1 MARGRTSKAT
11 KKFEK
16 NKLGKVIETRKIQK
30 KNKEKYNKNKV
41 RNDARKA
48 AAREIV
54 QKEFARKKA
63 IAEGK
68 GDLFDNMTMDEFLAT
83 PADNMQI
90 DTPQYTQDNLE
101 GDELEKSHKEGL
113 DGLKEKDPSFYE
125 FLKQNDREL
134 LEFDPDELVEDEEEE
149 EDVPVEGGLT
159 KEILGRWEK
168 LLVEEK
174 SLSALK
180 KVLIAVRNAAAN
192 VTGDEPQN
200 ENTKYILTDPE
211 GTRTFKRYL
220 TNNSLRPTTIDCI
233 PTNSRHITTSRSRVS
248 K

>member
-16 NKLGKVIETRKIQK
+16 NHLGKVIETRKIQK
-30 KNKEKYNKNKV
+30 KNKEKYNKNKD
-41 RNDARKA
+41 RNDVRKS

-63 IAEGK
+63 IAAGK
-68 GDLFDNMTMDEFLAT
+68 GDLFDDMTMDEFLAT
-83 PADNMQI
+83 PAENMMQI
-90 DTPQYTQDNLE
+90 DGTPQYTQETGEDGE
-101 GDELEKSHKEGL
+101 EEVVGVKEAEELERAHMQGL
-113 DGLKEKDPSFYE
+113 EGLKEKDPSFYE

-134 LEFDPDELVEDEEEE
+134 LEFDPDELVEDEDDAEEE
-149 EDVPVEGGLT
+149 EAPVEGGLT
-159 KEILGRWEK
+159 KEILARWET

-192 VTGDEPQN
+192 VTGEDPQN
-200 ENTKYILTDPE
+200 GNTKYVLTDPE
-211 GTRTFKRYL
+211 GT
-220 TNNSLRPTTIDCI
+220 
-233 PTNSRHITTSRSRVS
+233 VS
-248 K
+248 PRLFIVT